1 LLAGQTYAYA
11 ISAPYSAGNRT
22 AFDQHASNVYI
33 LGLTGGTRNLLCNR
47 PGSPASDHG
56 AAANLAAG
64 NMGLILALASLV
76 VAGVLFL

>member
-1 LLAGQTYAYA
+1 LLPGQTYAYA

-33 LGLTGGTRNLLCNR
+33 LGLTGGSRNLLYNR

-56 AAANLAAG
+56 AAANLAVSNLG
-64 NMGLILALASLV
+64 MMVALASLV
-76 VAGVLFL
+76 VVSGLWL